1 MNIETIDYQGWKDC
15 LRISNGAVELI
26 ATVEIGPRLIYFGG
40 AGQKNVFAEIEAD
53 LGKTGG
59 EKWRVY
65 GGHRLWHAPEDPVRT
80 YQPDNGPI
88 EIHHS
93 KTSIRFIQPVEQ
105 STGIQ
110 KEIELRL
117 DSSQPKVELIHRLYN
132 RGEEVVELAPWAL
145 SVMAPG
151 GKAVLPVPLRGSHQ
165 GNLLPTS
172 SLAIWAYTDLSDPRL
187 EWGDEFITIVQD
199 VDQKD
204 PLKIGMNNP
213 GGWMGYLNGGQLFL
227 KYAPYQPAG
236 QYPDRGSNLEIYTD
250 HRFLE
255 LETLGPLISLS
266 PGQKVEH
273 RENWILKAG
282 IRKFPVDE
290 VKGQKLSEVI
300 KNLIGQQSIE

>member
-1 MNIETIDYQGWKDC
+1 MNIEKIDYQGWKNC
-15 LRISNGAVELI
+15 LRISNDAVELI
-26 ATVEIGPRLIYFGG
+26 ATAEIGPRLIYFGVS
-40 AGQKNVFAEIEAD
+40 GQKNVFAEIEAD
-53 LGKTGG
+53 LGQTGG

-80 YQPDNGPI
+80 YQPDNDPI
-88 EIHHS
+88 EIHQTE
-93 KTSIRFIQPVEQ
+93 TSIRFTQPVEQ

-110 KEIELRL
+110 KEIELSL

-132 RGEEVVELAPWAL
+132 RGEEALELAPWAL

-187 EWGDEFITIVQD
+187 EWGDDFINIFQD
-199 VDQKD
+199 ADQKD

-213 GGWMGYLNGGQLFL
+213 GGWMGYLNEGQLFL
-227 KYAPYQPAG
+227 KYTPYDSSAK
-236 QYPDRGSNLEIYTD
+236 YPDRGSNLEIYTD

-255 LETLGPLISLS
+255 LETLGPLTSLK
-266 PGQKVEH
+266 PGGKVEH
-273 RENWILKAG
+273 QENWILMDG
-282 IRKFPVDE
+282 VRKFPAEE
-290 VKGQKLSEVI
+290 VKGQKLSEVV
-300 KNLIGQQSIE
+300 KNLIG